1 MNTGISHA
9 YGSER
14 RPRGRARPGSS
25 RWFRRYRW
33 LVISGWLLIVLAIGW
48 VLIFRSEKAPV
59 AAALP
64 PASERPQ
71 ATGKSASAM
80 PPVSL
85 PADDAPHAVLT
96 EWWYYS
102 GHLQTASGERFSF
115 HLATFLRQG
124 TLTHTVFHGSLLDH
138 RNGRLYSEQSRTAG
152 NPSHG
157 RKDGFEFSHGPWQMR
172 GEGSRHVARMA
183 GKGFALDL
191 MLNDQLPPV
200 LHQAPGTPQ
209 EGLLDFGA
217 AGLSYYTSRPR
228 MAAEGTLTIEGKVM
242 PVTGDVWFDHQW
254 GDFEAAQLRWN
265 WFALQLADG
274 ADIMLFELFD
284 RQGAPVLRMGT
295 HAKGGVVTA
304 LGPRDFTTTSHG
316 TWTSPASGVV
326 YPVDWTILLPA
337 WGARLKIEP
346 AFRASEMDA
355 RTTTLNVY
363 WEGAV
368 KVGGSHAGRG
378 FMELSGYSPTA
389 EQGGKGGKSS

>member
-33 LVISGWLLIVLAIGW
+33 LVISGWVLIMLAVGW

-71 ATGKSASAM
+71 ASGKSAAAM

-85 PADDAPHAVLT
+85 PADDAPHAMLT

-138 RNGRLYSEQSRTAG
+138 RNGKLFSEQTRTAG
-152 NPSHG
+152 NPSQG
-157 RKDGFEFSHGPWQMR
+157 RKNGFDFSHGAWQMR
-172 GEGSRHVARMA
+172 GEGSRHVAKMA

-191 MLNDQLPPV
+191 QLNDQSPPV
-200 LHQAPGTPQ
+200 LHQAPRTPQ
-209 EGLLDFGA
+209 AGLLDFAA

-228 MAAEGTLTIEGKVM
+228 MAAEGTLTIDGQAM
-242 PVTGDVWFDHQW
+242 QVTGDVWFDHQW

-265 WFALQLADG
+265 WFALQLTDG

-284 RQGAPVLRMGT
+284 LQGAPVLRMGT
-295 HAKGGVVTA
+295 HVKGGVVTA
-304 LGPRDFTTTSHG
+304 LGAQDFTTTSHG
-316 TWTSPASGVV
+316 SWTSSASGVV
-326 YPVDWTILLPA
+326 YPVDWTISLPA
-337 WGARLKIEP
+337 WDARLKIEP
-346 AFRASEMDA
+346 VLRASEMDA

-368 KVGGSHAGRG
+368 KVGGSHAGLG
-378 FMELSGYSPTA
+378 FMELSGYSPKMG
-389 EQGGKGGKSS
+389 QGTKGGKS